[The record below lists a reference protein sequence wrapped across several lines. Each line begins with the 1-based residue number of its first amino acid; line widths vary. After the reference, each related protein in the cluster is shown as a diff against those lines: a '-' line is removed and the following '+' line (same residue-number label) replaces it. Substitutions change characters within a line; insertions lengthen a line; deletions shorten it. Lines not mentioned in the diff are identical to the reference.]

1 MEFKTINKK
10 VIIGA
15 LAILLIVIFIF
26 LGRSSVNKL
35 KFKNI
40 VKVND
45 IYYERTSDSVSLD
58 ELGTELGQVKLT
70 TPKTNGKYEF
80 VNCEASKLEVGT
92 KIYKLENEDFIAVE
106 IKDIDTVYQKY
117 KRISPNEIIEK

>member
-1 MEFKTINKK
+1 MKYPK
-10 VIIGA
+10 
-15 LAILLIVIFIF
+15 ILNRSKLQILFIVFIF
-26 LGRSSVNKL
+26 SGCSPITTL

-45 IYYERTSDSVSLD
+45 VYYQKTSDLVSLD
-58 ELGTELGQVKLT
+58 ELGSELGKVKLT

-80 VNCEASKLEVGT
+80 VNYEASKLEVGT

-106 IKDIDTVYQKY
+106 IKDIDTIYQKY

>member
-1 MEFKTINKK
+1 MKYPKILNRSK
-10 VIIGA
+10 
-15 LAILLIVIFIF
+15 LLILFIVFIF
-26 LGRSSVNKL
+26 FVCFSINTL

-45 IYYERTSDSVSLD
+45 VYYQKTSDLVSLD
-58 ELGTELGQVKLT
+58 ELGSELGKVKLT

-80 VNCEASKLEVGT
+80 VNYEASKLEVGT

>member
-1 MEFKTINKK
+1 MKYPKILNRSK
-10 VIIGA
+10 
-15 LAILLIVIFIF
+15 LLILFIVFIF
-26 LGRSSVNKL
+26 SGCSPITTL

-45 IYYERTSDSVSLD
+45 VYYQKTSDLVSLD
-58 ELGTELGQVKLT
+58 ELGSELGKVKLT

-80 VNCEASKLEVGT
+80 VNYEASKLEVGT

-106 IKDIDTVYQKY
+106 IKDIDTIYQKY
-117 KRISPNEIIEK
+117 KRISPNEIIER